1 MTWVVGV
8 DGCRGGWV
16 AVALRVRARHVINF
30 RIQLVKLFEEV
41 LYAWAD
47 AAAIAVD
54 MPIGLWE
61 EGRARARP
69 CDRIARAVLGIR
81 ASTVFIP
88 PTRAMLAAPSYSLLR
103 HQGLSVQAYNLIPRI
118 RELDTLMTPDL
129 QQQVWESHP
138 ELSFS
143 RMVHAPIP
151 YPKRTQAGKAARR
164 AALYHAFGGNGAPIE
179 HLCAQGK
186 QFPPVAVGEADI
198 LDACALSWSAWQHV
212 RGESSICIGE
222 PERDRHGLLMAIRY

>member
-1 MTWVVGV
+1 MAWVVGV
-8 DGCRGGWV
+8 DGCRRGWV
-16 AVALRVRARHVINF
+16 AVALHVRARHVIDF

-41 LYAWAD
+41 LYAWGD

-69 CDRIARAVLGIR
+69 CDNIARAVLGNR

-103 HQGLSVQAYNLIPRI
+103 HHGLSVQSYNLIPRI
-118 RELDTLMTPDL
+118 RELDTLMTPNL

-143 RMVHAPIP
+143 RMVNAPIP
-151 YPKRTQAGKAARR
+151 YPKRTHAGKAARR
-164 AALYHAFGGNGAPIE
+164 AALYHAFGSNGDVIE
-179 HLCAQGK
+179 HLCTQSK
-186 QFPPVAVGEADI
+186 QLPPAAVGEADI